1 MVFGAL
7 EESWGFGTCPGG
19 LLKPPGGEAKSP
31 KAVRWDG
38 GGVGEAGEGTRFGA
52 QSSQSP
58 VSRGSPG
65 LESYLK
71 GGSLVFHYVENM
83 K

>member
-19 LLKPPGGEAKSP
+19 LLNPPGGEAKSP
-31 KAVRWDG
+31 RAAGWDG

-52 QSSQSP
+52 QSS
-58 VSRGSPG
+58 
-65 LESYLK
+65 
-71 GGSLVFHYVENM
+71 
-83 K
+83 